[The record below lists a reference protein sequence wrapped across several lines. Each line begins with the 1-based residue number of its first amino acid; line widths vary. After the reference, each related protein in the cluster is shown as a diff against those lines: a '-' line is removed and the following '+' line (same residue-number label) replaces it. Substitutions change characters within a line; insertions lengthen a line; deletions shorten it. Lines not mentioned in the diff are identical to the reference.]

1 MKYIKTCD
9 IFNID
14 DKNINIEYFK
24 YCARAAKKCG
34 VFDTF
39 GVDDKGFPKINL
51 RGRKSSMVRY
61 YFKTIFKSS
70 DKQDGVKRLVD
81 IILT

>member
-1 MKYIKTCD
+1 MKGIITCD
-9 IFNID
+9 VFNIN

-24 YCARAAKKCG
+24 YCARMAKKYG

-51 RGRKSSMVRY
+51 RGRKISMVRY

-70 DKQDGVKRLVD
+70 NKVNGVKRLID
-81 IILT
+81 IIFT